1 MRLAVVYARTQALE
15 LLRFPAFS
23 IATLGFPVLF
33 FLLFGLPRAG
43 EHPERLLAA
52 YAAFAVLGVGF
63 FQFGVSAAIERVT
76 PWAVYLRTLPAPL
89 FARLAGRAIAALAFA
104 SAAVGALLIVGLAT
118 TSASLGLA
126 EWTRLLVAL
135 LVGSLPFVTFGVAI
149 AYWSSPKSALP
160 LANILYML
168 LAYAGGLW
176 TGPSDLPHTVARI
189 SPYTPTRQWGD
200 VLWQAV
206 AGAPWTWGHWLALLG
221 YTAVFATLA
230 AWGYRRDEGSRFR

>member
-1 MRLAVVYARTQALE
+1 MRLALVYARTQILE
-15 LLRFPAFS
+15 LVRFPGFT

-43 EHPERLLAA
+43 THPEILVAA

-63 FQFGVSAAIERVT
+63 FQFGVAAAIERVT
-76 PWAVYLRTLPAPL
+76 PWAIYLRTLPAPL
-89 FARLAGRAIAALAFA
+89 GARLAGRALSALAFGAA
-104 SAAVGALLIVGLAT
+104 SLIPLVTVALAT
-118 TSASLGLA
+118 TSTSLSPA
-126 EWTRLLVAL
+126 AWTRLLVAL
-135 LVGSLPFVTFGVAI
+135 LIGSVPFVTLGIAV

-160 LANILYML
+160 VANILYML

-176 TGPSDLPHTVARI
+176 TGPSDLPHAIARI

-206 AGAPWTWGHWLALLG
+206 GGQGWNATHWLALLA
-221 YTAVFATLA
+221 YTVAFALIA
-230 AWGYRRDEGSRFR
+230 AWGYARDEGQRFR